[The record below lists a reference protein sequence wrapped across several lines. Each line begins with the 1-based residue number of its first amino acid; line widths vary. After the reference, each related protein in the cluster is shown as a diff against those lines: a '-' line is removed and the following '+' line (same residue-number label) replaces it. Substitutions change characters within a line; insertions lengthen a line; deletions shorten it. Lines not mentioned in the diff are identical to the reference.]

1 MKIRYFILPILFL
14 YSSVL
19 VKGQVQTHKDS
30 IIYHFIG
37 KIVNNENEAISF
49 AHIIDLRRG
58 HATIS
63 DTSGKFHLPV
73 MRSDSI
79 RVSAIGYKVKY
90 ISLRKYIPVKD
101 SIKLSIVMKKKIY
114 DVATV
119 DIYQIRWQVFKAEF
133 MEEKVEEDKTEKNIK
148 IWMNSL
154 FPEGELRML
163 YQSGRVGFT
172 IPYTSKDEKQRKK
185 VKSME
190 RKFNIIQP
198 KFNDKLITELT
209 GLKGED
215 INDFIDYCNFKEG
228 FLLYA
233 SEYEIA
239 EAIQNKW
246 EQYKKVMEFRKE
258 FNNRNK

>member
-1 MKIRYFILPILFL
+1 MKISYFII
-14 YSSVL
+14 SVL
-19 VKGQVQTHKDS
+19 FFCSLASVKAQNHAGNDS
-30 IIYHFIG
+30 TIYHFKG
-37 KIVNNENEAISF
+37 KVVNDEGNAISF

-63 DTSGKFHLPV
+63 DTSGRFHLPV
-73 MRSDSI
+73 MRNDSI
-79 RVSAIGYKVKY
+79 RISAIGYQVKY
-90 ISLRKYIPVKD
+90 VSLRRYIPVKD
-101 SIKLSIVMKKKIY
+101 SIKLTVVMKKKIY

-133 MEEKVEEDKTEKNIK
+133 METEVEEDKIAENIK

-163 YQSGRVGFT
+163 YQSGKVGFT

-185 VKSME
+185 VKAME
-190 RKFNIIQP
+190 RRFNIIQP

-215 INDFIDYCNFKEG
+215 IKDFIDYCNFQEG

-233 SEYEIA
+233 TEYEIA

-246 EQYKKVMEFRKE
+246 NQYKKVMEFRRE

>member
-1 MKIRYFILPILFL
+1 MKIRYFILPVIFFFSSSILKAQEH
-14 YSSVL
+14 V
-19 VKGQVQTHKDS
+19 HKDS
-30 IIYHFIG
+30 TIFHFKG
-37 KIVNNENEAISF
+37 KVVNDEGNAISF

-63 DTSGKFHLPV
+63 DTSGRFQLPV
-73 MRSDSI
+73 MRNDSI
-79 RVSAIGYKVKY
+79 RISAIGYQVKY
-90 ISLRKYIPVKD
+90 VSLRRYIPVKD
-101 SIKLSIVMKKKIY
+101 SIKLTVVMKKKIY
-114 DVATV
+114 DLATV

-133 MEEKVEEDKTEKNIK
+133 METEVEEDKTAKNIK

-209 GLKGED
+209 GLEGED
-215 INDFIDYCNFKEG
+215 IKDFIDYCNFQEG

-233 SEYEIA
+233 TEYEIA

-258 FNNRNK
+258 FNSRNK